1 MSGVF
6 KAEDCIVVF
15 VCATMMWHPM
25 HLHGH
30 FFRALNGAGELSPLM
45 HTVTLPP
52 RETMRIEFTAD
63 NPGKW
68 FFHCH
73 NLYHLDA
80 GMARIVKYEV

>member
-1 MSGVF
+1 
-6 KAEDCIVVF
+6 
-15 VCATMMWHPM
+15 
-25 HLHGH
+25 
-30 FFRALNGAGELSPLM
+30 M

-52 RETMRIEFTAD
+52 RETVRIEFTAD

-80 GMARIVKYEV
+80 GMARIVKYQV